1 MSQTTATHDLDRNDP
16 APRSPSEPLEQ
27 SAARVRHWAN
37 VSEEQMRET
46 VAFWK
51 SGHRSGRKQ

>member
-1 MSQTTATHDLDRNDP
+1 MSQTTASHDLDRNDP
-16 APRSPSEPLEQ
+16 EQRAPGEPVELT
-27 SAARVRHWAN
+27 AARVRHWAN

-51 SGHRSGRKQ
+51 SGWKGGAA